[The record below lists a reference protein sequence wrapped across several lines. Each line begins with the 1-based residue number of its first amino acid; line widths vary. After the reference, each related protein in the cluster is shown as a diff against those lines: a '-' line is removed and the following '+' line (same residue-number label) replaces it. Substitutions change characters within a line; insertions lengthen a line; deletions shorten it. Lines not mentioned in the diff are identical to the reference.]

1 MQVNKGRER
10 SGDSRWLSAIG
21 KSLAAIA
28 LVALAACSSSE
39 PPNQPLASQV
49 DLDRFMGVW
58 YVHGYTP
65 TMLDR
70 DAYGATETYEARDD
84 GKIQTTYSFRKG
96 GPEGKE
102 KTYRPVGWVHD
113 STSNAEWRMRFFGV
127 FTAPYYVV
135 YVSDDYQY
143 TIIGHPNKK
152 LAWVMG
158 RSERISSARYEEL
171 KSKLSALDYD
181 LSEFKQMSHD

>member
-1 MQVNKGRER
+1 MQFELGREK
-10 SGDSRWLSAIG
+10 SGDSRCLVTIG

-28 LVALAACSSSE
+28 LIALAACSSSE

-49 DLDRFMGVW
+49 DLERFMGSW
-58 YVHGYTP
+58 YVYGYTP

-70 DAYGATETYEARDD
+70 DAYGATETYELRDD
-84 GKIQTTYSFRKG
+84 GKIQTTYRFRKG

-135 YVSDDYQY
+135 YVSEDYQY
-143 TIIGHPNKK
+143 TIIGHPNKR
-152 LAWVMG
+152 LAWIMG
-158 RSERISSARYEEL
+158 RSPQIASARYDAL
-171 KSKLSALDYD
+171 KARLASLDYD
-181 LSEFKQMSHD
+181 LSGFERIDHD